1 MTWLQGLRRAA
12 MAVAAT
18 TLLCAAAADPGD
30 RLPNPAQEARAH
42 AIFHDVR
49 CLVCQSE
56 SIDDSD
62 APLAHDLRQLIRTQ
76 VADGRTDTQIKA
88 FLVARYGQF
97 VLLTPKASLGN
108 AVLWIGPL
116 LVVAL
121 GGFALWRR
129 RRAVPEPATLTT
141 EEEATLADLSR
152 DEII

>member
-1 MTWLQGLRRAA
+1 VTPLQGLRRAA
-12 MAVAAT
+12 VAIAAT
-18 TLLCAAAADPGD
+18 TLLCAAAADPAD
-30 RLPNPAQEARAH
+30 RLPNPAQETRAH
-42 AIFHDVR
+42 ALFHDVR

-76 VADGRTDTQIKA
+76 VADGRTDDQIKG

-116 LVVAL
+116 LVIAL

-129 RRAVPEPATLTT
+129 RRATPEPATLTA
-141 EEEATLADLSR
+141 EEESTLADLSR